1 MFCKKCGAENPDGA
15 RFCVGCGRRVGL
27 RTLPTRKIED
37 YELRHQVQDSYHRT
51 LAELVTRFGSE
62 GNALA
67 FKEGGLI
74 AHDRY
79 RVERLLGK
87 GGMGC
92 VYLVYDRDM
101 ERYSALKML
110 LPSLTS
116 NKKALRRFINE
127 ARISSG
133 LAHENVVN
141 VYDLGR
147 HGDILF
153 ISMEY
158 IRGMTLAEWLKANST
173 SDSGAPL
180 EKVLPIFYQV
190 LEGVGYAHRFT
201 IHRDLK
207 PENIM
212 IEEGGTVK
220 VMDFGIAK
228 AAGAVQ
234 FTSSGLAVGTPLYM
248 SPEQAKG
255 GQQDRRSDIYSL
267 GMIFYE
273 LLTGTIPQGR
283 FKMPS
288 EIVGG
293 LPASVDGF
301 LDKCLA
307 PDADERFQNINE
319 MKRFLKGVKSD
330 SGTGIG
336 RKVKA
341 AQETAARRPGA
352 RQAGVKEEKKRPR
365 KREEVKRDAKPA
377 AAREILKRFGLR
389 RLKDS
394 SYSRGGLPKEARH
407 TKSGIQMVLVPAG
420 EFTMGSEGGYPAEK
434 PAHRVKITRPFYMG
448 RYEVTV
454 KQWKKFLSEAKY
466 RWKKNYS
473 KYSPGDNY
481 PIVCVSYRDA
491 QAFCEWAGLSLPT
504 EAQWEYACRAGTTT
518 SYSFGDRLTV
528 EANHSGAGMKE
539 KWRYCCPVGSLR
551 PNRWGLYDM
560 HGNVWEWCAD
570 WYDGYQAGE
579 QADPAGPPK
588 GKQRVLRGGSWSS
601 FGDDCRSSS
610 RSSGRAD
617 DRAGYYGFRVVASL

>member
-1 MFCKKCGAENPDGA
+1 MFCKSCGAENPDGA
-15 RFCVGCGRRVGL
+15 KFCVGCGQKLGL
-27 RTLPTRKIED
+27 RTLPTRKVED
-37 YELRHQVQDSYHRT
+37 YGRRHEVRKSYHQT
-51 LAELVTRFGSE
+51 LAELVTRFGAQ

-67 FKEGGLI
+67 FKHGGLI

-101 ERYSALKML
+101 DRYCALKML

-116 NKKALRRFINE
+116 NKKAHRRFINE

-133 LAHENVVN
+133 LSHENVVN

-147 HGDILF
+147 HADVLF

-158 IRGMTLAEWLKANST
+158 IKGATLAEWLKANAT
-173 SDSGAPL
+173 PDGGAPL

-212 IEEGGTVK
+212 IDQAGAVK

-228 AAGAVQ
+228 VAGAVQ

-288 EIVGG
+288 EMVGG
-293 LPASVDGF
+293 LPASADAF

-330 SGTGIG
+330 FGTGVG
-336 RKVKA
+336 RKVKPAKEPA
-341 AQETAARRPGA
+341 APKSAVRRPG
-352 RQAGVKEEKKRPR
+352 VKKEKKRPQ
-365 KREEVKRDAKPA
+365 KKEVVEKSSRPA

-389 RLKDS
+389 RFKDARD
-394 SYSRGGLPKEARH
+394 SREGLPKEVRH
-407 TKSGIQMVLVPAG
+407 TKSGIRMVLVPAG
-420 EFTMGSEGGYPAEK
+420 EFTMGSDSGYPAEK
-434 PAHRVKITRPFYMG
+434 PLHRVKITKPFYIG
-448 RYEVTV
+448 IHEVTV
-454 KQWKKFLSEAKY
+454 KQWKKFQAEAKY

-481 PIVCVSYRDA
+481 PIVSVSYRDA
-491 QAFCEWAGLSLPT
+491 QAFCEWAGLALAT

-518 SYSFGDRLTV
+518 RFSFGDALTGQ
-528 EANHSGAGMKE
+528 AHHSGSGMKD
-539 KWRYCCPVGSLR
+539 KWRYCCPVGSFR
-551 PNRWGLYDM
+551 PNPWGLYDM

-570 WYDGYQAGE
+570 WYDGYQADD
-579 QADPAGPPK
+579 QTDPTGPPK
-588 GKQRVLRGGSWSS
+588 GKQHVLRGGSWSS

-617 DRAGYYGFRVVASL
+617 DRAGYYGFRVAATF